1 METTV
6 TDVQQIRS
14 ALSRFEPRALARRD
28 SLAVAAVAAIVR
40 DTSYGAELL
49 MIQRAER
56 SGDPWSGHMG
66 LPGGRAEPGD
76 DGSLS
81 TAIRETHEEVGID
94 LLEEA
99 TLIGRLSDVP
109 AVADGRPVALKIVP
123 YVFQL
128 ESSPEIELS
137 HEVTEVVWVP
147 MAFLAERA
155 NRSSM
160 WWQRTQERVLLPCY
174 RYEGYLIWGLT
185 LVMLDELLGVVS
197 GS

>member
-14 ALSRFEPRALARRD
+14 ALNQFEPRALARRD
-28 SLAVAAVAAIVR
+28 GLAVAAVAAILR
-40 DTSYGAELL
+40 DTSHGAELL

-76 DGSLS
+76 DDSLS
-81 TAIRETHEEVGID
+81 TAIRETHEEVGIN
-94 LLEEA
+94 LRREA
-99 TLIGRLSDVP
+99 SLIGRLSDVP

-128 ESSPEIELS
+128 EGSPEIELS

-147 MAFLAERA
+147 MDYLAERA

-160 WWQRTQERVLLPCY
+160 WWQRTRERVLLPCY

-197 GS
+197 DS

>member
-14 ALSRFEPRALARRD
+14 ALNQFEPRALARRD
-28 SLAVAAVAAIVR
+28 NLAVAAVAAIVR
-40 DTSYGAELL
+40 DRPHGAELL

-56 SGDPWSGHMG
+56 TGDPWSGHMG

-76 DGSLS
+76 DDSLS

-94 LLEEA
+94 LRREA
-99 TLIGRLSDVP
+99 SVIGRLSDVP

-128 ESSPEIELS
+128 EGSPEIELS

-147 MAFLAERA
+147 MTFLAERA

-185 LVMLDELLGVVS
+185 LVMLDELLGVVGDS
-197 GS
+197 